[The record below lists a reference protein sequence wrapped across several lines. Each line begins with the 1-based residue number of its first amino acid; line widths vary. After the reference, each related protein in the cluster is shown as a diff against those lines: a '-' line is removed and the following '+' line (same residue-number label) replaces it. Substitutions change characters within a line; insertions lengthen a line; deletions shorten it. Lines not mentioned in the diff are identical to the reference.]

1 MSEQGPSQGP
11 GKDRRGF
18 SWLLLLLLAVMWA
31 ALSASLEP
39 LLLSAGAISLVLVLL
54 LHHKFRG
61 VTAAGSA
68 AGAGYG
74 IALWRL
80 PGFLLW
86 LLASIVRSNLR
97 VLRATLFGKL
107 DISPKL
113 VKAPASQR
121 SAVGL
126 ALHANSI
133 TLTPGTVS
141 ISVDRDSILVHSL
154 LGDDPALAAGE
165 LDRRVCKLERAQ

>member
-1 MSEQGPSQGP
+1 MSEQDTGRG
-11 GKDRRGF
+11 RRGF

-39 LLLSAGAISLVLVLL
+39 LLLSAGAISLVLVLM
-54 LHHKFRG
+54 LHHKFRS
-61 VTAAGSA
+61 VTAAGDPA
-68 AGAGYG
+68 AGHGV
-74 IALWRL
+74 ALWRL

-86 LLASIVRSNLR
+86 LLAAIVKSNLR

-107 DISPKL
+107 DISPRL

-121 SAVGL
+121 SAAGL

-141 ISVDRDSILVHSL
+141 ISVSRDSILVHSL
-154 LGDDPALAAGE
+154 LGEDPALAAGE
-165 LDRRVCKLERAQ
+165 LDRRVCRLEREL